1 MHTLVIANEVEYIN
15 IVKRITTETS
25 KNYQKSCYI
34 SIKDPHHIIIR
45 MLNDIDEVDM
55 NKFIVV
61 DASKDVEEI
70 QAIDKR
76 TFVVNIPT
84 LFNVYLFLRDLIQKE
99 NINAILLDSVSALID
114 KHPKL
119 PLKDMLTNLL
129 LEVGTFKCDSVVF
142 ANNSHKEHEVI
153 KHIEPFIAKTMVL
166 W

>member
-1 MHTLVIANEVEYIN
+1 MHTLVIANEVEYSN
-15 IVKRITTETS
+15 IVKRIVTETS
-25 KNYQKSCYI
+25 NNYQKSCYI
-34 SIKDPHHIIIR
+34 SIKEPHQIIIR
-45 MLNDIDEVDM
+45 MLGGIDKVDI

-70 QAIDKR
+70 QVVDER
-76 TFVVNIPT
+76 TFIINIPT

-99 NINAILLDSVSALID
+99 NVNAILLDSVSALIN

-142 ANNSHKEHEVI
+142 ANTSHKEHEVI
-153 KHIEPFIAKTMVL
+153 KHLEPFIAKTMVL
-166 W
+166 